1 MVVVSDEL
9 LGLDAT
15 GQAELVS
22 RREVTAVEL
31 VDAAAA
37 RLAEVNPAL
46 NAVIHPTVDRARRAA
61 AGPLPEG
68 PFAGVPFLIKDLI
81 AHEADEPFHEGI
93 GGLAERGFREDRDTR
108 LVELFGAAGLVSIG
122 RTNTSELGLL
132 PTTEPLV
139 YGPTRNPWDLSRS
152 PLGSGGGSAAAVA
165 AGVVPLAHSND
176 GGGSI
181 RLPASA
187 CGLIGLKPTRGR
199 VSLAPVYGDLISG
212 TVSEFAITR
221 SVRDTAALL
230 AAVSAPQVGEPYAP
244 FRAPRDPGSPL
255 RVGVMRSTPRNEH
268 PVHPACRTALDITAA
283 ALGELG
289 CVVEES
295 HPAALD
301 DAGFPSEAAKIMP
314 FAFAAFAM
322 SWWERRTGVSFAADE
337 VEPWTWVCAE
347 RGRKLSAVDYL
358 SAVEYVQAWT
368 RRLSWWWQDGYDLL
382 LTPTLGEPPPPLG
395 SFAAPNTGLR
405 SAQIVSFTYAFNLS
419 GHPAISLPCHR
430 DDGLPIGVQLI
441 AAHGHEHLLLQI
453 SADLEQAMTWTT
465 KTLPVDPDLP
475 ETREAAKGQPQN
487 RPPSNATETPLN
499 SETPLPGA

>member
-1 MVVVSDEL
+1 MVVVADDV

-22 RREVTAVEL
+22 RREVSAMEL
-31 VDAAAA
+31 VEAAAA
-37 RLAEVNPAL
+37 RLGEVNPTL
-46 NAVIHPTVDRARRAA
+46 NAVIHPAVDRARRAA
-61 AGPLPEG
+61 AGRLPEG
-68 PFAGVPFLIKDLI
+68 PFTGVPFLVKDLI
-81 AHEADEPFHEGI
+81 AHEVDEPFHEGI
-93 GGLAERGFREDRDTR
+93 RGLAERGFREDRDTR

-132 PTTEPLV
+132 PTTEPLA

-221 SVRDTAALL
+221 SVRDTAVLL
-230 AAVSAPQVGEPYAP
+230 AAVSAPQVGEPYGP
-244 FRAPRDPGSPL
+244 FRARRDSGSPL
-255 RVGVMRSTPRNEH
+255 RVGVMTSTPREEH
-268 PVHPACRTALDITAA
+268 SVHPACRTAVDITAA

-295 HPAALD
+295 HPSALD
-301 DAGFPSEAAKIMP
+301 DARFPGEAAKIMP

-322 SWWERRTGVSFAADE
+322 AWWQRRTGVGFAADD

-368 RRLSWWWQDGYDLL
+368 RRLSWWWHDGYDLL

-395 SFAAPNTGLR
+395 SFAAPNTGVR
-405 SAQIVSFTYAFNLS
+405 SAQIVSFAYAFNLS
-419 GHPAISLPCHR
+419 GHPAISLPCHC

-441 AAHGHEHLLLQI
+441 AAHGHEDLLLQV

-465 KTLPVDPDLP
+465 HTLPLDLDLH
-475 ETREAAKGQPQN
+475 ESRKAPQA
-487 RPPSNATETPLN
+487 SATEQATTN
-499 SETPLPGA
+499 G